1 VKIISFHYRVWAD
14 HWFGTLVKIKPSLSQ
29 VHAMTVTLAKWTIED
44 YHQIIETGVLADRN
58 VELLYG
64 EIVEMPSEGV
74 GHAYLNTRG
83 RNIFQKL
90 LGDRAEIR
98 DAKPV
103 TLPEHASEP
112 APDVAVVQSPDDIYA
127 THHPYPENIFLLVEY
142 SYSSLAKDK
151 ELKRLLYA
159 KAGIIEYWIVNL
171 VDRRVD
177 RCQSIA
183 IRRHDQF
190 TSQRNFG

>member
-1 VKIISFHYRVWAD
+1 ME
-14 HWFGTLVKIKPSLSQ
+14 PSLSQ
-29 VHAMTVTLAKWTIED
+29 VHAMTVTLAKWTIAD

-64 EIVEMPSEGV
+64 AIVEMPSEGV

-103 TLPEHASEP
+103 TLPEHTSEP

-127 THHPYPENIFLLVEY
+127 THHPYPENIFLIVEY
-142 SYSSLAKDK
+142 SYSSLAKNK

-171 VDRRVD
+171 VDLQVIVHRDPVD
-177 RCQSIA
+177 GDYRSTQTLTNGQIA
-183 IRRHDQF
+183 MLAFPDVLIDV
-190 TSQRNFG
+190 SQLL

>member
-1 VKIISFHYRVWAD
+1 
-14 HWFGTLVKIKPSLSQ
+14 
-29 VHAMTVTLAKWTIED
+29 MTVTLAKWTIEQ
-44 YHQIIETGVLADRN
+44 YHQMIESGVLVDQR
-58 VELLYG
+58 VELLNG

-90 LGDRAEIR
+90 LGDRAEVR

-112 APDVAVVQSPDDIYA
+112 APDIAVVQSPDDIYA
-127 THHPYPENIFLLVEY
+127 THHPYPSNIFLLIEY

-159 KAGIIEYWIVNL
+159 KAGIIEYWVVNL
-171 VDRRVD
+171 QDRQVIVHRD
-177 RCQSIA
+177 PIDGDYRSTQTLTTGSITMLA
-183 IRRHDQF
+183 FPDVSIDV
-190 TSQRNFG
+190 SQLL